1 MERTLVIIKPDGVR
15 RGLIGEI
22 ISRYE
27 KKGLKISNIRM
38 IHADEEIL
46 KKHYAEHQGKSFY
59 KDLLDFMMSGRIIVM
74 VVEGKNVVETVR
86 KINGKTNPLEAE
98 MGSIRGDFANFVTEN
113 IVHGS
118 DSAES
123 AEREISI
130 WF

>member
-27 KKGLKISNIRM
+27 KKGLKISNIKM
-38 IHADEEIL
+38 IYADEEIL
-46 KKHYAEHQGKSFY
+46 REHYAEHLGKSFY
-59 KDLLDFMMSGRIIVM
+59 KDLLDFMMSGRIVVM

>member
-38 IHADEEIL
+38 IDADEEIL
-46 KKHYAEHQGKSFY
+46 KEHYAEHQGKSFY

>member
-59 KDLLDFMMSGRIIVM
+59 KDLLDFMMSGRIVVM

>member
-27 KKGLKISNIRM
+27 KKGLKISNIKM
-38 IHADEEIL
+38 IYADEEIL
-46 KKHYAEHQGKSFY
+46 REHYAEHLGKSFY
-59 KDLLDFMMSGRIIVM
+59 KDLLDFMMSGRIVVM
-74 VVEGKNVVETVR
+74 VVEGKNAVETVR